1 MSAIR
6 EHDAEYERLDD
17 LKYSKER
24 VEESKR
30 KLRHKIS
37 HVKRQKQLLQQVLGS
52 LNFGQISI
60 DQILLLKRCDF
71 YE

>member
-37 HVKRQKQLLQQVLGS
+37 HVKRQKQLLQ
-52 LNFGQISI
+52 
-60 DQILLLKRCDF
+60 
-71 YE
+71 